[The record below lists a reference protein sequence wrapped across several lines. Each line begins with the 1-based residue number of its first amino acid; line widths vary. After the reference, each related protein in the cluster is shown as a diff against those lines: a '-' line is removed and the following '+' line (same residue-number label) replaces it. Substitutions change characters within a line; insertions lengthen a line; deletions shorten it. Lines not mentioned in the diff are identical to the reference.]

1 MHVLLV
7 GCGHLGQALLR
18 RWLNENTDL
27 HFTII
32 KPSPLPDDCAVSQR
46 IVWHTALPDNLASP
60 DVIIYAIRP
69 QLMAET
75 LPQYRVLAQRATNIS
90 VAAGWSTQKIALYI
104 GDAAIIRTMPNVPAQ
119 IGQGMTP
126 MVANATCDDG
136 DRAIAEALFR
146 AVGAF
151 VWLDDEAQID
161 IATAVSGSGPA
172 YVYLLAAVMTAVGT
186 ELGLPPDTAATLARA
201 TVRGAANYMVQSGET
216 AETLYKAM
224 LLPGGTTE
232 AAMRRLLA
240 SDGLGTVMREAIIQA
255 ARRARQIGTA

>member
-18 RWLNENTDL
+18 RWLAENAAL
-27 HFTII
+27 NFTII
-32 KPSPLPDDCAVSQR
+32 KPSPLPDDLAISQR
-46 IVWHTALPDNLASP
+46 IVWHMTLPDNLASP
-60 DVIIYAIRP
+60 DIIVYAIRP

-75 LPQYRVLAQRATNIS
+75 LPQYRTLAQQATNIS
-90 VAAGWSTQKIALYI
+90 VAAGWSTQKIALHI
-104 GDAAIIRTMPNVPAQ
+104 GNAAIIRTMPNVPAQ

-126 MVANATCDDG
+126 MVANAACNIKN
-136 DRAIAEALFR
+136 RAIAETLFR

-172 YVYLLAAVMTAVGT
+172 YVYLLTAAMAAVGT
-186 ELGLPPDTAATLARA
+186 ELGLSPATATTLARA
-201 TVRGAANYMVQSGET
+201 TVRGAANYMAQSDQN

-240 SDGLGTVMREAIIQA
+240 PNGLGAVMRDAITKA
-255 ARRARQIGTA
+255 TERARQIGAA